1 MKQIFAFLTRLR
13 SALNEVP
20 FHSEGES
27 AQDFMDN
34 VKQGL
39 DAARVSH
46 QNALSEVYERMP
58 FYTQALHEA
67 VTNCLKIAWR
77 EIDVIAAAPFGI
89 VSTHTFQ
96 IIPEISGLRAEF
108 HNEYDVAAVVIRLR
122 ISQLAILPGG

>member
-1 MKQIFAFLTRLR
+1 
-13 SALNEVP
+13 
-20 FHSEGES
+20 
-27 AQDFMDN
+27 MDN

-46 QNALSEVYERMP
+46 QNALSEVQMP

-108 HNEYDVAAVVIRLR
+108 HNEYDVAAVVIRLCAFEFCAHSVGCEPAGWLKTGSR
-122 ISQLAILPGG
+122 CWF